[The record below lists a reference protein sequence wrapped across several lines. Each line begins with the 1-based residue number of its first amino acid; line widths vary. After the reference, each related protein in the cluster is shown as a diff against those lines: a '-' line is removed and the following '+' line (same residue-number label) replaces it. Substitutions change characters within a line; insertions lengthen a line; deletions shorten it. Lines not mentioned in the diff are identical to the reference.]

1 VARVRLQ
8 ILRGCVLIGES
19 ERKPFAERKLFV
31 DSFFDF
37 IFRFLTKRSAIG
49 PIRGV
54 NDHHKMAI
62 LLLLV
67 LNQLVS

>member
-1 VARVRLQ
+1 MAWVRLQ

-19 ERKPFAERKLFV
+19 ERKPFAEGKLFV

-54 NDHHKMAI
+54 NDHHQTAI
-62 LLLLV
+62 LFLRV
-67 LNQLVS
+67 LNRFVS